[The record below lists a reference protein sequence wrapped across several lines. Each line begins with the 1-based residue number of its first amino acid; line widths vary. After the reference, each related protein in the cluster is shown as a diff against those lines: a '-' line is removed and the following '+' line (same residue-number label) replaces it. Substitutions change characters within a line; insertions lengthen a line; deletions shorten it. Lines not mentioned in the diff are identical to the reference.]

1 MPTWTG
7 TADAFARPRPAG
19 CALASVVARVL
30 LDTDVI
36 IWYLR
41 GRESVHAWVQE
52 ISRDGVPRCSALSVT
67 EVVSGMRPKEES
79 ATREFLQA
87 LRVIDVDRGIAWHA
101 GELIRSRGRE
111 EVTLD
116 FVDATIAAT
125 CLRHRLALATYNLR
139 HYPISELRFADRLPR
154 A

>member
-19 CALASVVARVL
+19 CALAPVVARVL

-67 EVVSGMRPKEES
+67 EVVSGTRPKEES

-111 EVTLD
+111 GVTLG
-116 FVDATIAAT
+116 FVDA
-125 CLRHRLALATYNLR
+125 H
-139 HYPISELRFADRLPR
+139 DRGDVPPASSR
-154 A
+154 PCHV

>member
-19 CALASVVARVL
+19 CALAPFVAMVL

-52 ISRDGVPRCSALSVT
+52 MSRDGVPRCSALSVT
-67 EVVSGMRPKEES
+67 EVVSGIRPKEES

-87 LRVIDVDRGIAWHA
+87 LRVIDVDRGIVGHA
-101 GELIRSRGRE
+101 GELILSGGRE
-111 EVTLD
+111 WGTVVVVE
-116 FVDATIAAT
+116 ATIAEKR
-125 CLRHRLALATYNLR
+125 LRNFTARTTAKR
-139 HYPISELRFADRLPR
+139 
-154 A
+154 

>member
-1 MPTWTG
+1 M
-7 TADAFARPRPAG
+7 
-19 CALASVVARVL
+19 ARVL

-101 GELIRSRGRE
+101 GELIRRRGRE
-111 EVTLD
+111 GVTLD

-125 CLRHRLALATYNLR
+125 CLRHRLALATHNLR